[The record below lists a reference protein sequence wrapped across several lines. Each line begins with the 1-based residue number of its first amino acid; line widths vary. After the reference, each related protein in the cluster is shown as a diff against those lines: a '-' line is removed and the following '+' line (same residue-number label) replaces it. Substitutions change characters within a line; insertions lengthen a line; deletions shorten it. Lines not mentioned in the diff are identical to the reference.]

1 MFEFARYEFGL
12 TTLNIGDVIVMY
24 SDGVTEAEDG
34 AGVPFDEDGLRGVVD
49 GGRWASAK
57 ELAWAAFA
65 AVDNHSQQRRLLDDL
80 TILAIRRL
88 PPLPA

>member
-1 MFEFARYEFGL
+1 M
-12 TTLNIGDVIVMY
+12 N
-24 SDGVTEAEDG
+24 SEAVPPLPRSPGGPHHFFDA
-34 AGVPFDEDGLRGVVD
+34 AGVPFDETGLPHLIDRG
-49 GGRWASAK
+49 GWASAK
-57 ELAWAAFA
+57 ELAWATLA

>member
-1 MFEFARYEFGL
+1 MNSE
-12 TTLNIGDVIVMY
+12 
-24 SDGVTEAEDG
+24 
-34 AGVPFDEDGLRGVVD
+34 AGVPFDEAGLQHIIDRG
-49 GGRWASAK
+49 GCSSAK
-57 ELAWAAFA
+57 ELAWATFA